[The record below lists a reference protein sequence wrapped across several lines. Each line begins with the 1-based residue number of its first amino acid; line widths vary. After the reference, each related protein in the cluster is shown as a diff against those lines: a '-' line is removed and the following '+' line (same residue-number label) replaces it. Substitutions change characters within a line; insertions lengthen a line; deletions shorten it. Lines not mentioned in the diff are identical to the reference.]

1 MDDDLDRS
9 VIHQLSSSFVLARNA
24 AQALSQ
30 LYADNGVSLNPQCSL
45 AQLIAHG
52 IKLANDWEA
61 GVPMGDEVAE
71 AIVQGQHL
79 DKIAWA
85 ALPLAD
91 VPDRV
96 KHLKDLKRGSLDPAH
111 RDHSPAKDK
120 LWELEVWQQFR
131 HRGIPATLDEPDVV
145 ATTPIGPIAV
155 ACKRIYSLGNATK
168 PISKGVKQ
176 IEATGL
182 PGILSLCVEDVYIPP
197 GHLVHAPNIVR
208 AAAGLNDFNIAFAN
222 EFHTTLERYLSS
234 GRAACVAISTC
245 APVYLDDEGIR
256 ECRQTLFWTH
266 PHLSADKL
274 EHMREVRTYLFGE
287 DE

>member
-9 VIHQLSSSFVLARNA
+9 VIHQLSSSFVLARQS
-24 AQALSQ
+24 AQALLK
-30 LYADNGVSLNPQCSL
+30 LYSDNGVSLNPQCSL
-45 AQLIAHG
+45 AQLITHG
-52 IKLANDWEA
+52 IKLADDWEQ
-61 GVPMGDEVAE
+61 GVPVGDDVAE

-85 ALPLAD
+85 ALPLAN

-96 KHLKDLKRGSLDPAH
+96 KHLTELKRGNLDPAH
-111 RDHSPAKDK
+111 RDRSPAKDK
-120 LWELEVWQQFR
+120 LWELEVWQQFW
-131 HRGIPATLDEPDVV
+131 HRGIEATLDEPDVV

-155 ACKRIYSLGNATK
+155 ACKRIYSLSNATN

-176 IEATGL
+176 IEASGL

-197 GHLVHAPNIVR
+197 GHLVHAPNIVI

-222 EFHTTLERYLSS
+222 EFHGALVRYLST
-234 GRAACVAISTC
+234 GRASCVAISTC
-245 APVYLDDEGIR
+245 APIYLDDEGIR

-266 PHLSADKL
+266 PQLSADKL
-274 EHMREVRTYLFGE
+274 SHMHEMSAFLFG
-287 DE
+287 DET